1 MSEGSAPATGGA
13 RWWRLAL
20 AVAVGI
26 GLLAVAA
33 TAGLAAALVWWLP
46 TDQPRVARSETL
58 AMRDVE
64 RALQV
69 ARQHDP
75 RRAIPG
81 VTRTLRLS
89 PHEAEVLLNHAAARL
104 RPGHWR
110 VQVGAERLEVRG
122 SVQAPAWA
130 ARRWIDLELLARQSA
145 GLPRL
150 EALRVGPWEVPVPLA
165 TWLLEQAAERAGL
178 GTAGSGAAVTLQSV
192 RLQPTRIELTYAWGS
207 EASVRLTTAL
217 LPAAER
223 ERLRQYARVLADHA
237 AAHPRP
243 SHALTQLLPPLFEF
257 ARQRTAQGGDPALE
271 NRAALVVLGLVANG
285 LGLET
290 LLPERRDELLARP
303 IRVTLAGRSDSL
315 QHFLTSATLAADAG
329 TELADRVGLFKELAD
344 ARGGTGFSFNDMAA
358 NRAGTRL
365 GALAVGDPARLQRL
379 LSGSLSESDLLPDV
393 SDLPEG
399 LSEREFRRRYGGPGS
414 PAYERLR
421 LDIEERLDTTP
432 LFR

>member
-1 MSEGSAPATGGA
+1 MSDPSAPRRRA
-13 RWWRLAL
+13 RWLLAL
-20 AVAVGI
+20 ALPIALLGAAA
-26 GLLAVAA
+26 GL
-33 TAGLAAALVWWLP
+33 LAAALVWWLP
-46 TDQPRVARSETL
+46 TDRPQVTRSSSL
-58 AMRDVE
+58 APRDVE

-81 VTRTLRLS
+81 VARTLRIT
-89 PHEAEVLLNHAAARL
+89 PHEAEVLINHAAARA
-104 RPGHWR
+104 RPGQWR
-110 VQVGAERLEVRG
+110 LDAGAERLTVRG

-130 ARRWIDLELLARQSA
+130 ARPWVDVELQLTQTA

-150 EALRVGPWEVPVPLA
+150 EALRIGPWRLPPALA
-165 TWLLEQAAERAGL
+165 EWLLEQAAVRAGL
-178 GTAGSGAAVTLQSV
+178 GGPGSGAALTVQSV
-192 RLQPTRIELTYAWGS
+192 RLLPLRIELVYAWGTD
-207 EASVRLTTAL
+207 ASVRLTTAL

-223 ERLRQYARVLADHA
+223 ERLRDYARVLADHA

-243 SHALTQLLPPLFEF
+243 SHALTQLMPPLFDF
-257 ARQRTAQGGDPALE
+257 ARQRTAQGADAAIE

-303 IRVTLAGRSDSL
+303 IRVTLAGRSDSP
-315 QHFLTSATLAADAG
+315 QHFLASATLAADAG
-329 TELADRVGLFKELAD
+329 SELADRVGLFKELAD

-365 GALAVGDPARLQRL
+365 GTLAVGDPARLQRL
-379 LSGSLSESDLLPDV
+379 LSSGLTEADLLPDV

-399 LSEREFRRRYGGPGS
+399 LTERDFRRRYGGPGS
-414 PAYERLR
+414 PAYEQLR
-421 LDIEERLDTTP
+421 QEIEQRLDTTP